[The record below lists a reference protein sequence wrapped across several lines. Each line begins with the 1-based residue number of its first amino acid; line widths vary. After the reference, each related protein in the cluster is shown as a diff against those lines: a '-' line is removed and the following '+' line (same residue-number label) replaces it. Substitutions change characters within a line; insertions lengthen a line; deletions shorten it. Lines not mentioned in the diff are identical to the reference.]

1 VRFSASRP
9 APPDDH
15 RRHPHGA
22 WSSGANAA
30 SCIHRHGE
38 ITPVDIPIKSD
49 IHDNTASFWAPRDGV
64 RALTRLVW
72 GEAMRFA
79 APHVVLGLLLF
90 ALALAVAPLLAAW
103 MAPVLAGLILAPALV
118 ALTSST
124 AAGAR
129 LRRHVL
135 LRVIAAAPPR
145 RRRSPAAR
153 QEPPPCP
160 SCGSPTPH
168 ATATAPPWPSARTA

>member
-30 SCIHRHGE
+30 GCIHRHGE
-38 ITPVDIPIKSD
+38 IALVDIPIKSD
-49 IHDNTASFWAPRDGV
+49 IHDNTASVRAPRDGV
-64 RALTRLVW
+64 RAGTCLGQ

-79 APHVVLGLLLF
+79 APHGVLGLLL
-90 ALALAVAPLLAAW
+90 LALAPA
-103 MAPVLAGLILAPALV
+103 MTPVLAGLILAPALV

-124 AAGAR
+124 TAGVH

-160 SCGSPTPH
+160 SCGSPMPH